1 MVVSAE
7 HRKMLKGVSDPNFHT
22 KSNPNPDL
30 LSLSVALRNLNE
42 THFTWDFLPH
52 PQCLPFVEHHEKL
65 PSTTNPTVQIPAA
78 EETEGETAW
87 KTKQTVKKNPT
98 SLKYTRYGE
107 AEIVCGQINMKKK
120 RVGRS
125 GINLSVEKPKIIY
138 VSIN

>member
-1 MVVSAE
+1 MCSHSRAVTLEGIANKLFNPLVVSAE
-7 HRKMLKGVSDPNFHT
+7 HCKMLKGVNDPNFHT

-65 PSTTNPTVQIPAA
+65 PSTTNPTVQIRAA

-87 KTKQTVKKNPT
+87 KTKQTVKK
-98 SLKYTRYGE
+98 KCYQFKIY
-107 AEIVCGQINMKKK
+107 QIW
-120 RVGRS
+120 RS
-125 GINLSVEKPKIIY
+125 RDCVWTN
-138 VSIN
+138 